1 MEIKDTEIRSDERVT
16 DALDLSGLD
25 IETLDFASDATQG
38 LESLRMGHGLTE
50 VGASCCCSTSVCSCS
65 T

>member
-1 MEIKDTEIRSDERVT
+1 MEIKNLEIKADERDT
-16 DALDLSGLD
+16 ALDLSGLD
-25 IETLDFASDATQG
+25 IETLDFASDASQG

-50 VGASCCCSTSVCSCS
+50 VGASCCCSTSACSCS

>member
-1 MEIKDTEIRSDERVT
+1 MENSAEILV
-16 DALDLSGLD
+16 DLSDLD
-25 IETLDFASDATQG
+25 METLEFAANSEGG